1 MANILIVDSYFS
13 IGLLYREVLE
23 DQGHKVLV
31 AKSGKEAI
39 YLAPCERVDIVVVDD
54 ALPDYGAEELFVEL
68 KKYQPNIRGVL
79 TISYTLGWQRNE
91 LLWDEIV
98 YKSGNFLIFQEKIK
112 KVSQDFELE
121 FQSTQKEVRDTCRT
135 ESIQKSG
142 HGEEPLITWQIQ

>member
-1 MANILIVDSYFS
+1 MANILVVDSYFS

-39 YLAPCERVDIVVVDD
+39 YIALCEMVDIVVVDD
-54 ALPDYGAEELFVEL
+54 ALLDYGAEELLVEL

-79 TISYTLGWQRNE
+79 TISYTFDWQRNG

-98 YKSGNFLIFQEKIK
+98 YKSGNFMIFQEKIK
-112 KVSQDFELE
+112 RVSRDFELE
-121 FQSTQKEVRDTCRT
+121 FQASQKEIQDTYRT
-135 ESIQKSG
+135 G
-142 HGEEPLITWQIQ
+142 VMQIS

>member
-1 MANILIVDSYFS
+1 MANILVVDSYFS

-39 YLAPCERVDIVVVDD
+39 YIALCEMVDIVVVDN
-54 ALPDYGAEELFVEL
+54 ALLDYGAEELLVEL

-79 TISYTLGWQRNE
+79 TISYTFDWQRNG

-98 YKSGNFLIFQEKIK
+98 YKSGNFMKLQEKVNR
-112 KVSQDFELE
+112 VSRDFELE
-121 FQSTQKEVRDTCRT
+121 FQSLQKEVQDTYRA
-135 ESIQKSG
+135 ESIQIS
-142 HGEEPLITWQIQ
+142 